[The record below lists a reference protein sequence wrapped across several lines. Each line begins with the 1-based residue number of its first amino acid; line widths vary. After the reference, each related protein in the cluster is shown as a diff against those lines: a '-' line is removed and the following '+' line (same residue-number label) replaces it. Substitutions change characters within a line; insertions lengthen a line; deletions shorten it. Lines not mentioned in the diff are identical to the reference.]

1 MSFHLRLSC
10 IAIALV
16 GTFGACATE
25 PETAPAQLARVAP
38 LRPSEKTVNAT
49 EKTAPPSGPVVILK
63 VPERV
68 SPDDA
73 FRNTRPAAA
82 VERPLTIPPVTRFAL
97 KNGLP
102 VVMVIDHRLPIV
114 HIQLIIKTGAVADP
128 AGKAGLAELTAN
140 LLDEGTAT
148 RSALE
153 IAEQI
158 DQLGASIGTSATWDT
173 SALSTSALTENLGPA
188 LAIWAD
194 VLLHPTFADAEL
206 NRVRENLQA
215 QLQQRKDSP
224 PMVAEETFA
233 RALYG
238 DKHPYGWPSSG
249 TDESLSV
256 LKREDLQ
263 QFHGS
268 YYKPQNAVLL
278 VAGDVDETGL
288 RAHLEPLLANWTG
301 AAKKPPKI
309 APFAAA
315 KKQRIYLVDKA
326 QAPQSSIRIG
336 LQGLAR
342 KTSDYHAALVMN
354 EILGGSFRR
363 LTLNLREK
371 RGWTYGVYSRF
382 GFRRLAGPWVVSG
395 EFVADKTADS
405 VREILTEIKALRDT
419 DVPAAELEEAK
430 ASLSRA
436 FPARFATMRSTAS
449 QLAELAVFDLP
460 ATEFDTFQKKV
471 NAVKAADVRR
481 MAKKLLRDEALVF
494 TVVGD
499 RQSNEAK
506 LRAIADVEL
515 RDIDGRPI
523 KTKP

>member
-1 MSFHLRLSC
+1 MSFRLSC
-10 IAIALV
+10 IAIALA
-16 GTFGACATE
+16 GMMGACATE
-25 PETAPAQLARVAP
+25 PDTAPPQLARVAP
-38 LRPSEKTVNAT
+38 LRPPENTETTNAKAT
-49 EKTAPPSGPVVILK
+49 PLPAPVVSLK
-63 VPERV
+63 VSERI
-68 SPDDA
+68 SPDDE

-82 VERPLTIPPVTRFAL
+82 PERPLAIPPVTRFAL

-102 VVMVIDHRLPIV
+102 VVMVSDRRLPIV
-114 HIQLIIKTGAVADP
+114 HVQLMIKTGAAADP
-128 AGKAGLAELTAN
+128 IGKAGLAELTAN

-158 DQLGASIGTSATWDT
+158 DDLGASLGTSATWDT
-173 SALSTSALTENLGPA
+173 SALSTSALSENLGPA

-194 VLLHPTFADAEL
+194 VLSHPAFADSEI

-238 DKHPYGWPSSG
+238 EKHPYGWPSSG
-249 TDESLSV
+249 TDESLSI

-268 YYKPQNAVLL
+268 YYKPQNAVLV
-278 VAGDVDETGL
+278 VAGDIDETGL
-288 RAHLEPLLANWTG
+288 RKHLEPLLANWTG
-301 AAKKPPKI
+301 AAKKAPKV
-309 APFAAA
+309 APVAAA

-326 QAPQSSIRIG
+326 QAPQSSIGIG

-342 KTSDYHAALVMN
+342 KTADYHAALVMN

-382 GFRRLAGPWVVSG
+382 GFRRAAGPWVVSG

-405 VREILTEIKALRDT
+405 VREILNEIKQLRDK
-419 DVPAAELEEAK
+419 DVPTAELEEAK
-430 ASLSRA
+430 ASISRA
-436 FPARFATMRSTAS
+436 FPARFATMRSTAG

-460 ATEFDTFQKKV
+460 PTELESFQKKV

-481 MAKKLLRDEALVF
+481 MAKKLLRDESLVL
-494 TVVGD
+494 TIVGD
-499 RQSNEAK
+499 RQSNETN
-506 LRAIADVEL
+506 LRAIAEVEL

-523 KTKP
+523 KIAP